1 MGSICVKLARLD
13 ELSKTGKLLFLQN
26 SQHLFIHCLVALN
39 GMTTRHAMAQAVILK
54 LDTLALAADWYM
66 DDCDMDQQRS
76 ILNLTDH
83 LTELIYCSPDSECM
97 TANTAIPTTPTHI
110 LYLSLLHEGTRLE
123 VAVFRHTSARW
134 LFVLCLAMITGDFKL
149 FKDARSGVRHLQC
162 PIIRN
167 TSTGTKHYVATSGK
181 KTLAEL
187 RFEEDD
193 IISIEY
199 SEILKAEAKLKR
211 PKVKR
216 ASPPSGLC
224 RSKRAKVPPA
234 SRPPSEEDFRREHSD
249 ALEPVLHELRPVLKS
264 IRNRHNALLIKRGAP
279 KKTNLPAKRPSA
291 TACDM
296 PSAAPLSSRVGK
308 SRYRVLVG
316 EPDNLYKT
324 SKIRLAAPSTEMT
337 LDLHGCSRPEALDL
351 LRCRLASWVE
361 LAMRSEYPFVV
372 AADIVCGRGTQE
384 LSELVADFIRENPQI
399 ANRPKGVAV

>member
-1 MGSICVKLARLD
+1 
-13 ELSKTGKLLFLQN
+13 
-26 SQHLFIHCLVALN
+26 
-39 GMTTRHAMAQAVILK
+39 
-54 LDTLALAADWYM
+54 M
-66 DDCDMDQQRS
+66 DDCQMDQQQS
-76 ILNLTDH
+76 ILSLTDQ
-83 LTELIYCSPDSECM
+83 LTELIYCSPDSDCM

-149 FKDARSGVRHLQC
+149 FKDSRKGLRHLQC

-187 RFEEDD
+187 GFEEDD

-199 SEILKAEAKLKR
+199 SVINKAEAKPKR
-211 PKVKR
+211 PEAKR
-216 ASPPSGLC
+216 APPPSGLF
-224 RSKRAKVPPA
+224 RSKRAKAPRAP
-234 SRPPSEEDFRREHSD
+234 SQRSEEDFRREHSEL
-249 ALEPVLHELRPVLKS
+249 LEPVLHELRPVLKS
-264 IRNRHNALLIKRGAP
+264 IRNRHNALLLKRETP
-279 KKTNLPAKRPSA
+279 KKTNSPAKRQGA

-296 PSAAPLSSRVGK
+296 PSVAPQSSRVGK

-324 SKIRLAAPSTEMT
+324 SKIRLAAPSAEMT
-337 LDLHGCSRPEALDL
+337 LDLHGRSRSEALDL
-351 LRCRLASWVE
+351 LRCRLASWTE
-361 LAMRSEYPFVV
+361 RAMRSEYPFVV

-399 ANRPKGVAV
+399 ANRPNGVAV

>member
-1 MGSICVKLARLD
+1 
-13 ELSKTGKLLFLQN
+13 
-26 SQHLFIHCLVALN
+26 
-39 GMTTRHAMAQAVILK
+39 
-54 LDTLALAADWYM
+54 
-66 DDCDMDQQRS
+66 
-76 ILNLTDH
+76 
-83 LTELIYCSPDSECM
+83 
-97 TANTAIPTTPTHI
+97 
-110 LYLSLLHEGTRLE
+110 
-123 VAVFRHTSARW
+123 
-134 LFVLCLAMITGDFKL
+134 MITGDFKL
-149 FKDARSGVRHLQC
+149 FKDSRKGLRHLQC

-199 SEILKAEAKLKR
+199 SEINKAEAKPKR
-211 PKVKR
+211 PEAKR
-216 ASPPSGLC
+216 APPPSGLC
-224 RSKRAKVPPA
+224 RSKRAKAPPA

-264 IRNRHNALLIKRGAP
+264 IRNRHNALLLKRETR
-279 KKTNLPAKRPSA
+279 KKAYLPAKKKGA

-296 PSAAPLSSRVGK
+296 PSAVPLSSGRVGK

-324 SKIRLAAPSTEMT
+324 SKIRLAAPSAEMT
-337 LDLHGCSRPEALDL
+337 LDLHGRSRSEALDL
-351 LRCRLASWVE
+351 LRCRLASWTE
-361 LAMRSEYPFVV
+361 RAMRSEYPFVV

-384 LSELVADFIRENPQI
+384 LSELVTDFIRENPQI